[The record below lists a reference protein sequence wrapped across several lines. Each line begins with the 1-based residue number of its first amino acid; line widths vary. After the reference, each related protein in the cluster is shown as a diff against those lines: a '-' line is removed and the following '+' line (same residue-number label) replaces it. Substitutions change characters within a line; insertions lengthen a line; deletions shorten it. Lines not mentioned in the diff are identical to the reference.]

1 MSFNGSGT
9 FQINTAGQP
18 VVTGTVISSTAFNA
32 LTADLAT
39 GLSTCI
45 TKDGQTTPSANIPMG
60 GFKITNLANGTNAT
74 DAVNFSQLQSS
85 AAKYLTVSGTD
96 TITAGLTPALTVY
109 TTGDTFSFVVANT
122 NTTAVT
128 INIDSLGAKAITRDG
143 TTALAAGDLVAGEV
157 VMIVYDG
164 TRFQVINPNAFTN
177 LKVSGTL
184 GVTGAA
190 TLSSTLGVTGATTL
204 SNTLGVTGA
213 ATLSNTLSVSGATTL
228 SSTVAITSATT
239 IGDTLTVAGVVS
251 SGATFNDV
259 YGKVRAIPQ
268 SGSDKTTSYTLATTD
283 VGRFVGVGTGGSIT
297 IPNSTFSTGDV
308 VSVFNNTT
316 GNITITC
323 SITNAYITGV
333 NTSKAS
339 MTLATRGV
347 ATILF
352 ISGTTCV
359 VSGSV
364 T

>member
-143 TTALAAGDLVAGEV
+143 STALTAGDLVAGEV

-184 GVTGAA
+184 D
-190 TLSSTLGVTGATTL
+190 VTGATTVGNL
-204 SNTLGVTGA
+204 SVTG
-213 ATLSNTLSVSGATTL
+213 TVGALT
-228 SSTVAITSATT
+228 STSTFT
-239 IGDTLTVAGVVS
+239 DT
-251 SGATFNDV
+251 

-268 SGSDKTTSYTLATTD
+268 SGSDKTTTYTLATTD
-283 VGRFVGVGTGGSIT
+283 VGRFISIGTSGSIS
-297 IPNSTFSTGDV
+297 IPNATFSTGDV
-308 VSVFNNTT
+308 VSIYNSTSSDATISCVITNCYISGSSTNKS
-316 GNITITC
+316 TIT
-323 SITNAYITGV
+323 
-333 NTSKAS
+333 
-339 MTLATRGV
+339 LAQKGV
-347 ATILF
+347 ATVLF
-352 ISGTTCV
+352 ISGTTAV
-359 VSGSV
+359 VTGSV

>member
-18 VVTGTVISSTAFNA
+18 VVTGTTISSTAFNA

-60 GFKITNLANGTNAT
+60 SYKITGLGAGTNST
-74 DAVNFSQLQSS
+74 DATNVSQLQSGAS
-85 AAKYLTVSGTD
+85 KYLSVSGTD
-96 TITAGLTPALTVY
+96 TLTATLTPALSAYVA
-109 TTGDTFSFVVANT
+109 GNAFTFTVANT
-122 NTTAVT
+122 NTTSVT

-143 TTALAAGDLVAGEV
+143 STALTAGDLVAGEV
-157 VMIVYDG
+157 VLIVYDG

-184 GVTGAA
+184 DVTGTTTVGNLA
-190 TLSSTLGVTGATTL
+190 VTGT
-204 SNTLGVTGA
+204 VGA
-213 ATLSNTLSVSGATTL
+213 LT
-228 SSTVAITSATT
+228 STSTYT
-239 IGDTLTVAGVVS
+239 DT
-251 SGATFNDV
+251 

-283 VGRFVGVGTGGSIT
+283 VGRFIGVGTSGSIVV
-297 IPNSTFSTGDV
+297 PNSTFATGDV

-316 GNITITC
+316 GNVTITL
-323 SITNAYITGV
+323 STTNAYIAGV
-333 NTSKAS
+333 NTNKSS
-339 MTLATRGV
+339 VTLATRGV

-352 ISGTTCV
+352 ITSTLCV
-359 VSGSV
+359 VSGNVS
-364 T
+364 

>member
-143 TTALAAGDLVAGEV
+143 STALTAGDLVAGEV

-190 TLSSTLGVTGATTL
+190 TLSSTLDVTGTTTVTNLTASGTGTIPTLNTTGTATIGTL
-204 SNTLGVTGA
+204 NVTG
-213 ATLSNTLSVSGATTL
+213 TVGALT
-228 SSTVAITSATT
+228 STSTFT
-239 IGDTLTVAGVVS
+239 DT
-251 SGATFNDV
+251 

>member
-143 TTALAAGDLVAGEV
+143 STALTAGDLVAGEV

-184 GVTGAA
+184 D
-190 TLSSTLGVTGATTL
+190 VTGATTVGNL
-204 SNTLGVTGA
+204 SVTG
-213 ATLSNTLSVSGATTL
+213 TVGALT
-228 SSTVAITSATT
+228 STSTFT
-239 IGDTLTVAGVVS
+239 DT
-251 SGATFNDV
+251 

-268 SGSDKTTSYTLATTD
+268 SGSNKTTTYTLATTD
-283 VGRFVGVGTGGSIT
+283 VGRFVGIGTSGSIS

-308 VSVFNNTT
+308 VSIYNSTSSDA
-316 GNITITC
+316 TISC
-323 SITNAYITGV
+323 VITNAYISGSST
-333 NTSKAS
+333 NKSTI
-339 MTLATRGV
+339 TLAQKGV
-347 ATILF
+347 ATVLF
-352 ISGTTCV
+352 IDGTTCV
-359 VSGSV
+359 VTGSV

>member
-9 FQINTAGQP
+9 FLINSTGQP

-60 GFKITNLANGTNAT
+60 GYKITNLANGTNAT

-85 AAKYLTVSGTD
+85 AAKYLSVSGTD
-96 TITAGLTPALTVY
+96 TITASLTPALTVY
-109 TTGDTFSFVVANT
+109 TAGDTFSFTVANT

-143 TTALAAGDLVAGEV
+143 STALTAGDLVAGEI

-164 TRFQVINPNAFTN
+164 TRFQAINPNAFTN
-177 LKVSGTL
+177 VKVSGTATVATL
-184 GVTGAA
+184 DVTGTVGAL
-190 TLSSTLGVTGATTL
+190 TST
-204 SNTLGVTGA
+204 
-213 ATLSNTLSVSGATTL
+213 
-228 SSTVAITSATT
+228 STYT
-239 IGDTLTVAGVVS
+239 DT
-251 SGATFNDV
+251 

-268 SGSDKTTSYTLATTD
+268 SGSNKTTTYTLATTD
-283 VGRFVGVGTGGSIT
+283 VGRFIGIGTSGSIS

-308 VSVFNNTT
+308 VSIYNSTSSDATISCVITNCYISGSSTNKS
-316 GNITITC
+316 TIT
-323 SITNAYITGV
+323 
-333 NTSKAS
+333 
-339 MTLATRGV
+339 LAQKGV
-347 ATILF
+347 ATVLF
-352 ISGTTCV
+352 IDGTTAV
-359 VSGSV
+359 VTGSV

>member
-18 VVTGTVISSTAFNA
+18 VVTGTTISSTAFNA
-32 LTADLAT
+32 LTADIAT

-60 GFKITNLANGTNAT
+60 GYKITNLANGTNAT

-85 AAKYLTVSGTD
+85 AAKYLSVSGTD
-96 TITAGLTPALTVY
+96 TITASLTPALTVY
-109 TTGDTFSFVVANT
+109 TAGDTFSFTVANT

-143 TTALAAGDLVAGEV
+143 STALTAGDLVAGEV

-184 GVTGAA
+184 DVT
-190 TLSSTLGVTGATTL
+190 
-204 SNTLGVTGA
+204 
-213 ATLSNTLSVSGATTL
+213 
-228 SSTVAITSATT
+228 
-239 IGDTLTVAGVVS
+239 GVVS

-268 SGSDKTTSYTLATTD
+268 SGSNKTTTYTLATTD
-283 VGRFVGVGTGGSIT
+283 VGRFIGIGTSGSIS

-308 VSVFNNTT
+308 VSIYNSTSSDATISCVITNCYISGSSTNKS
-316 GNITITC
+316 TIT
-323 SITNAYITGV
+323 
-333 NTSKAS
+333 
-339 MTLATRGV
+339 LAQKGV

-352 ISGTTCV
+352 IDGTTAV
-359 VSGSV
+359 VTGSV

>member
-60 GFKITNLANGTNAT
+60 GFKITNLANGTNST

-96 TITAGLTPALTVY
+96 TITGSLTPALGAY
-109 TTGDTFSFVVANT
+109 TAGDTFSFKVANT
-122 NTTAVT
+122 NTSSVT

-143 TTALAAGDLVAGEV
+143 TTALAANDLVADEIV
-157 VMIVYDG
+157 TIVYDG

-177 LKVSGTL
+177 LRVSGTL
-184 GVTGAA
+184 DVTGAA
-190 TLSSTLGVTGATTL
+190 TVGSTLAVT
-204 SNTLGVTGA
+204 
-213 ATLSNTLSVSGATTL
+213 
-228 SSTVAITSATT
+228 
-239 IGDTLTVAGVVS
+239 GVVS

-259 YGKVRAIPQ
+259 YGKVRAIPK
-268 SGSDKTTSYTLATTD
+268 SGSDKTTAYTLVTTD
-283 VGRFVGVGTGGSIT
+283 VGQFIGVGSSGSIV
-297 IPNSTFSTGDV
+297 IPDATFSTGDV

-316 GNITITC
+316 GNVTLTC
-323 SITNAYITGV
+323 SITTAYISGTD
-333 NTSKAS
+333 TDKAT

-352 ISGTTCV
+352 LSSTVCV

-364 T
+364 S

>member
-9 FQINTAGQP
+9 FQINSTGQP

-60 GFKITNLANGTNAT
+60 GYKITNLANGTNAT

-85 AAKYLTVSGTD
+85 AAKYLSVSGTD
-96 TITAGLTPALTVY
+96 TITASLTPALTVY
-109 TTGDTFSFVVANT
+109 TAGDTFSFTVANT

-143 TTALAAGDLVAGEV
+143 STALTAGDLVAGEI

-164 TRFQVINPNAFTN
+164 TRFQAINPNAFTN
-177 LKVSGTL
+177 LKISGTL
-184 GVTGAA
+184 D
-190 TLSSTLGVTGATTL
+190 VTGATTVGGA
-204 SNTLGVTGA
+204 LGVTGT
-213 ATLSNTLSVSGATTL
+213 ATVGNLAVTGTVGALT
-228 SSTVAITSATT
+228 STSTFT
-239 IGDTLTVAGVVS
+239 DT
-251 SGATFNDV
+251 
-259 YGKVRAIPQ
+259 YGKLRAVPQ
-268 SGSDKTTSYTLATTD
+268 SGSDKTTTYTLATTD
-283 VGRFVGVGTGGSIT
+283 VGRFISLGTSGSIS

-308 VSVFNNTT
+308 ISIYNSTT
-316 GNITITC
+316 SNATISC
-323 SITNAYITGV
+323 VITNAYIAGNSTNKSTV
-333 NTSKAS
+333 
-339 MTLATRGV
+339 TLAQKGI

-359 VSGSV
+359 INGNV